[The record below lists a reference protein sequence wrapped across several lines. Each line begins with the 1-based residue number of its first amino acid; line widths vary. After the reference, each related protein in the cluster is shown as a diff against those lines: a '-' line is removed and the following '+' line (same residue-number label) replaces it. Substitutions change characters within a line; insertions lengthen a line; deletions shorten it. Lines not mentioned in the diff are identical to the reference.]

1 MEDRF
6 VLTESV
12 PPVMDKNSTQSK
24 TPDTFSCLQHRQTV
38 KIYGVFDGHGGEV
51 SVTES
56 WNNNW
61 R

>member
-12 PPVMDKNSTQSK
+12 PPAVDKKSAQGK
-24 TPDTFSCLQHRQTV
+24 TTDTFRCLQHRQTV

-51 SVTES
+51 KLTEQ
-56 WNNNW
+56 
-61 R
+61 